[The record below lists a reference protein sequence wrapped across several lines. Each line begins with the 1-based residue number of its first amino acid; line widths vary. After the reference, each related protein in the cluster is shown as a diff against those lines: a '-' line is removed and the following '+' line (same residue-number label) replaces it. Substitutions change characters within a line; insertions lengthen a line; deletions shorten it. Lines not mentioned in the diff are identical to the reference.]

1 MINIKAENKEIE
13 NRIIEKIYKTK
24 RIWGEDQ

>member
-1 MINIKAENKEIE
+1 MINIKVENKEIE
-13 NRIIEKIYKTK
+13 NRIIKKIYKTK